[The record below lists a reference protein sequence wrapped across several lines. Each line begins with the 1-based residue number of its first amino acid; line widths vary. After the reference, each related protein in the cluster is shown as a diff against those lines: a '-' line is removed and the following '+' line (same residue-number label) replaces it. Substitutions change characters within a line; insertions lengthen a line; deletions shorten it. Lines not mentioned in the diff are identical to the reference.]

1 MERRQVRPADKAQA
15 AAYAR
20 AALEQTWNCAA
31 EQIKYVGGGSFGY
44 VYRAKLR
51 REPGT
56 VILKACRAEGIY
68 AQEAAALRLLGEK
81 TLIPVPEV
89 YFTFAAGKSV
99 PMDFICMQD
108 MPGTDCFT
116 DFKKLLC
123 SKKQKA
129 AFADAVTDALGCWH
143 ARTNGTFG
151 LIGSAGYSRWTDY
164 YRPFAAETL
173 RQARTLTHTGR
184 LEPRALTAMERAWEA
199 FPVIF
204 REEVKTASLVH
215 GDVNVMNILSD
226 RRLRPTAI
234 IDPLETKWADREY
247 ELFQLRNLTGDRF
260 GLYGAYK
267 NKFPVS
273 LACDLKTAFYALYH
287 EVYAYVLSGV
297 KADFILKPLV
307 RRMEAALSEI
317 R

>member
-1 MERRQVRPADKAQA
+1 
-15 AAYAR
+15 
-20 AALEQTWNCAA
+20 
-31 EQIKYVGGGSFGY
+31 
-44 VYRAKLR
+44 
-51 REPGT
+51 
-56 VILKACRAEGIY
+56 
-68 AQEAAALRLLGEK
+68 
-81 TLIPVPEV
+81 VPEV
-89 YFTFAAGKSV
+89 YFTFEAADSV

-143 ARTNGTFG
+143 ARTNGRFG
-151 LIGSAGYSRWTDY
+151 LVGDAAYGSWLEY
-164 YRPFAAETL
+164 YRPFAFEVL

-184 LEPRALTAMERAWEA
+184 LAPRVLTAMERAWEA

-204 REEVKTASLVH
+204 GEEVKTASLVH

-226 RRLRPTAI
+226 GRLRPTAI

-260 GLYGAYK
+260 GLYEAYK
-267 NKFPVS
+267 KKFPVS

-287 EVYAYVLSGV
+287 EIYAYVLSGV